1 MKIKIC
7 HFTNRITGKSDG
19 VYAHLKMLFK
29 NLDNSKYEQYLVFQG
44 DKTIEYEVKEYGVT
58 VLTLPNLN
66 KKFSIK
72 SFFQFILFINSQEID
87 IIHTH
92 FLKPYAI
99 AGISNIILR
108 KKMIYNYHGLF
119 IDNIYNTSLDK
130 ILYKIAH
137 FIICSFGAVEVAIVP
152 SFASKKALI
161 NETKIFPQTKVYYN
175 GFDPSDNTGQ
185 NIHIVN
191 YLTEIKNSYFLIGI
205 VARIE
210 IQKRI
215 DLSLE
220 IAKFLVQKHKNLFF
234 VLFGDGPLEN
244 EMQSLA
250 NSLGLENNVK
260 FFGYI
265 PNVKSYIKFFD
276 VLLFTSDWEGLPL
289 TIWETMA
296 AGIPIVSTDVGGVKE
311 IIEQE
316 KCGII
321 YPINSIEG
329 GGNALEKILFNSE
342 LKKSMG
348 LNGKAAVKNKYN
360 VGSFIKSM
368 ESIYN
373 ETK

>member
-1 MKIKIC
+1 
-7 HFTNRITGKSDG
+7 
-19 VYAHLKMLFK
+19 
-29 NLDNSKYEQYLVFQG
+29 
-44 DKTIEYEVKEYGVT
+44 
-58 VLTLPNLN
+58 LN

-137 FIICSFGAVEVAIVP
+137 FIICSFGAGEVAIVP